1 MTDGP
6 ATSPEMAAYFAELS
20 AKKDECYAIAEKAR
34 SMGFDPE
41 TSVEIP
47 QAEDLASRVEKL
59 LQDYHVEGVAE
70 DIRRLTAEYGN
81 RELVALMVTKEMAK
95 RPAES
100 TEKALDRAV
109 RVGLAVLTEGILVA
123 PLEGIADTRIR
134 KNSDGSNYVD
144 LVFAGPIRAAGGT
157 GQAMSVLIAGVVR
170 TELGIGKYQ
179 PTEGEIARFD
189 EEIPLYKQ

>member
-6 ATSPEMAAYFAELS
+6 ATSPERAAYFAELS

-81 RELVALMVTKEMAK
+81 RELVALMVSKEMAK

-109 RVGLAVLTEGILVA
+109 DNLYNLSAKEIKLAE
-123 PLEGIADTRIR
+123 DT
-134 KNSDGSNYVD
+134 
-144 LVFAGPIRAAGGT
+144 
-157 GQAMSVLIAGVVR
+157 
-170 TELGIGKYQ
+170 
-179 PTEGEIARFD
+179 
-189 EEIPLYKQ
+189 